1 MRSCASADVSDFKYK
16 DVIMFLLKLGPEL
29 KNLVKKSNKQ
39 WKDEQNIDWNSTK
52 ENFHEVE
59 CTGVASWLGWS

>member
-1 MRSCASADVSDFKYK
+1 
-16 DVIMFLLKLGPEL
+16 MFLLKLGPEL

>member
-16 DVIMFLLKLGPEL
+16 DVKMFLLKLGPEL

-39 WKDEQNIDWNSTK
+39 
-52 ENFHEVE
+52 
-59 CTGVASWLGWS
+59 